1 MKNPGSGAFDALVER
16 AVEGGQ
22 VGHMRPVIQKELLH
36 YDILYALDRAGLLNG
51 LVFQGGTSLRLC
63 YGAPR
68 YSEGLDFVAGRDFN
82 PSDLAGLKGSVED
95 HLGARYGLEV
105 TVKDPAVLNET
116 TTWGD
121 AIVARWQVAVV
132 TDAGRK
138 DLPKQRVK
146 IEIAKIPAYT
156 TEVRRLN
163 VNYAFLP
170 DGYGDL
176 LIVVESLDEIMA
188 DKLVS
193 LVASHRC
200 VRYRDIWD
208 LSWLQQQGATV
219 RPDLVRR
226 KIADYGVVG
235 YGTMMNSFL
244 ERAPSLIANPVF
256 LNEMRRFLPMD
267 RYERSFGVPG
277 FERFL
282 TGAIT
287 DLYREL
293 RRGLDV

>member
-1 MKNPGSGAFDALVER
+1 MNSRGSGIFDALVER
-16 AVEGGQ
+16 ALEGGQ
-22 VGHMRPVIQKELLH
+22 VGHMRSVIQKELLH

-68 YSEGLDFVAGRDFN
+68 YSLDLDFVAGRDFK

-105 TVKDPAVLNET
+105 KVKDPAVLNEGT
-116 TTWGD
+116 ARGD

-132 TDAGRK
+132 TDAARK

-146 IEIAKIPAYT
+146 IEVAKIPAHT

-193 LVASHRC
+193 LVASHRY

-208 LSWLQQQGATV
+208 LTWLQQQGATV

-235 YGTMMNSFL
+235 YWTLMNSFL
-244 ERAPSLIANPVF
+244 ERAPSLIADPVF
-256 LNEMRRFLPMD
+256 HDEMRRFLPMD
-267 RYERSFGVPG
+267 RYERSLGVPG

-293 RRGLDV
+293 RRGLDM